1 MLELVGCGFSGGG
14 LRMDGAC
21 LSIEYGRQIQ
31 KYGASRKGGARTIV
45 CKYVVQSDT
54 MSGRLSEKFRLSRRN
69 LRNE

>member
-31 KYGASRKGGARTIV
+31 KYGASRKGARTIV